1 MTVQRKR
8 VCRQPA
14 QPKQEVALFFSVT
27 IPRLQW
33 INWNKCGNSTLKGGV
48 IQVQVLFRN
57 SEIYEQMARKVVKYK
72 KIQHLVLFFVV
83 FCHYI
88 VYLSLQHFFDYRMLK
103 YPVHFSHW
111 QIFQSPQKEKIGSN
125 CNQQSWETIFL
136 VNKIVMKYVFN
147 EPFSKHN
154 TKADINMHSS
164 RQKVFLAGGF
174 FFYQSSLAHKSKFD
188 PVTRL
193 K

>member
-1 MTVQRKR
+1 MASFKFKCSSETQKSMNRWPGRLLNTRKFNIWSYFSLYSVITLFICHCSIFLIIGCLNIPFIFHTGR
-8 VCRQPA
+8 FSNP
-14 QPKQEVALFFSVT
+14 PK
-27 IPRLQW
+27 
-33 INWNKCGNSTLKGGV
+33 
-48 IQVQVLFRN
+48 
-57 SEIYEQMARKVVKYK
+57 K
-72 KIQHLVLFFVV
+72 K
-83 FCHYI
+83 
-88 VYLSLQHFFDYRMLK
+88 
-103 YPVHFSHW
+103 
-111 QIFQSPQKEKIGSN
+111 KIGSN

-188 PVTRL
+188 PVTWL

>member
-1 MTVQRKR
+1 
-8 VCRQPA
+8 
-14 QPKQEVALFFSVT
+14 
-27 IPRLQW
+27 
-33 INWNKCGNSTLKGGV
+33 
-48 IQVQVLFRN
+48 
-57 SEIYEQMARKVVKYK
+57 
-72 KIQHLVLFFVV
+72 
-83 FCHYI
+83 
-88 VYLSLQHFFDYRMLK
+88 MLK

-174 FFYQSSLAHKSKFD
+174 FFYQSSLAHKSKFGLNNSIKYD
-188 PVTRL
+188 ELPKTIHISHQYSTQNILFTLYKSLLIDIDVLYVFSCFKSCILTLSVSSSRDGGSS
-193 K
+193 